1 MSHTRAVVLA
11 VACLCLILV
20 QVEGAWNA
28 LDPEQMRFIHSR
40 CFEDNLPAGPKR
52 ALYASKWIKWELEPN
67 DETTHCFAKCVL
79 EGIQLYDS
87 KSKKF
92 RSKRITIQHEAYKT
106 FTGANDDEV
115 AKYKQAVAALR
126 VGSGSCSDVFNT
138 YLPVHKQFHDVSQ
151 LVYLSVSAV
160 AAKIY
165 EADPNVKRKGESF
178 AEYCAKRA
186 WDEKTKGDACKA
198 RKYELT
204 GSNELK
210 AAIDCIFRGFRY
222 INENGF
228 NPDEI
233 VRDFKLINKPELE
246 PQVRSVLSK
255 CAGEKAYEYY
265 SCLLQSNV
273 KEDFKHAFDFRELRS
288 VDYSYLVKGNVYDP
302 AKLKEEMAKAD
313 AKVC

>member
-1 MSHTRAVVLA
+1 MITSGTILLA
-11 VACLCLILV
+11 LASLNLVAHI
-20 QVEGAWNA
+20 GATWNA
-28 LDPEQMRFIHSR
+28 LDPEQMRFVYSR

-52 ALYASKWIKWELEPN
+52 AVYVKNWIQWQLEPN

-79 EGIQLYDS
+79 EGIQLYDPVA
-87 KSKKF
+87 KKF
-92 RSKRITIQHEAYKT
+92 RSKRITIQHEAFKA
-106 FTGANDDEV
+106 FTGAKDDEV
-115 AKYKQAVAALR
+115 ARYKEAVASLK

-138 YLPVHKQFHDVSQ
+138 YSPVLKQFHDVSQ

-178 AEYCAKRA
+178 MEYCAKRA
-186 WDEKTKGDACKA
+186 WKGKNKDDECKA
-198 RKYELT
+198 RKYGLT

-210 AAIDCIFRGFRY
+210 QAIDCIFRGFRY

-233 VRDFKLINKPELE
+233 VRDFKLINKANLE
-246 PQVRSVLSK
+246 PQVRSILSK
-255 CAGEKAYEYY
+255 CSGDKAYDFY
-265 SCLLQSNV
+265 SCLLQSDV
-273 KEDFKHAFDFRELRS
+273 KEEFKNAFDFRELRS
-288 VDYSYLVKGNVYDP
+288 VDYSYLVVGNVYDP
-302 AKLKEEMAKAD
+302 AKVKAEMAKAD